1 MNQVI
6 IQTAKSAGFCFGV
19 DRAVKLVYEAL
30 EQGHRV
36 ATLGPIIHNDAVVDD
51 LLRKGA
57 RIVSSVEELQEGETL
72 VIRSHGVG
80 REVYEALRQRGNP
93 VIDAT
98 CPFVARIHKIV
109 SEQTAL
115 GHDIL
120 IAGDASH
127 PEVQGIVGHCAENYT
142 VFCDEN
148 ELKCFIDRT
157 FSNLKKTLAIVA
169 QTTYNKILWG
179 ECMKALPEAH
189 PDIQVFETICNAT
202 AARQSDAD
210 VLSRQSDLMIV
221 AGGRHSSNTVK
232 LYDVCR
238 RNCPTWHIAEPE
250 ELEALAPQL
259 QKAAQTAL
267 AQKAAQGLEEDL
279 YIGITAGAS
288 TPAHIIKEVQRTMSG
303 IFDTDTTIPESEDF
317 RIAFEEELD
326 KTFTKKIHTG
336 DRVVGIV
343 ASISGNN
350 EVMVDVGAKQ
360 TGYIT
365 LSELTNDASKKPS
378 DLVKV
383 GDELDLVVIKVNDAE
398 GTVMLSKRRVDE
410 LVGFENILKAKE
422 AGEVLEGTVQSVV
435 KGGLVV
441 SCDGVR
447 VFIPASQSG
456 LGRDADLNVL
466 VKQNVRFVIIDVNEQ
481 RRRAVGSIRQVQKTE
496 RDAAK
501 AKFWES
507 AQVGDVYTGEV
518 KSLTSYGAF
527 VDLGGIDGMVHVS
540 ELSWSRIHQPSDV
553 VSVGDTLEVYIK
565 ALNPETGRISLGHR
579 RPEDNPWT
587 KFVSNYNVDDVV
599 EATIVSVTSF
609 GAFARI
615 TDNVDGLIHISQ
627 LSDKRVTDVKEVVA
641 VGDTVTV
648 KITEIDTEK
657 KRISLSIRATME
669 EASAEEAE
677 SEDAL
682 VYSDENPEAAAPVSE
697 DETNE

>member
-1 MNQVI
+1 MQVTI
-6 IQTAKSAGFCFGV
+6 ETAKSAGFCFGV

-30 EQGHRV
+30 EQGKRV
-36 ATLGPIIHNDAVVDD
+36 ATLGPIIHNDAVVND
-51 LLRKGA
+51 LLQRGA
-57 RIVSSVEELQEGETL
+57 RIISSVEELEEGETL

-80 REVYEALRQRGNP
+80 RDVYEALRQRGNP

-109 SEQTAL
+109 AEQSAL
-115 GHDIL
+115 GREIL
-120 IAGDASH
+120 IAGDAKH
-127 PEVQGIVGHCAENYT
+127 PEVQGIVGHCTENYT
-142 VFCDEN
+142 VFSDES
-148 ELKCFIDRT
+148 ELKCYIGRT
-157 FSNLKKTLAIVA
+157 FGNSEKTIAIVA

-189 PDIQVFETICNAT
+189 PDILVFDTICNAT

-210 VLSRQSDLMIV
+210 VLSRHSDLMIV

-232 LYDVCR
+232 LCDVCR
-238 RNCPTWHIAEPE
+238 RNCPAWHIAEPE
-250 ELEALAPQL
+250 ELTALVPQL
-259 QKAAQTAL
+259 KAAAQDAL
-267 AQKAAQGLEEDL
+267 SRKKAEGKEEHL

-288 TPAHIIKEVQRTMSG
+288 TPAHIIKEVQNTMSG

-326 KTFTKKIHTG
+326 KTFTKKIRTG

-365 LSELTNDASKKPS
+365 LSELTNDASKKPA
-378 DLVKV
+378 DLVKI
-383 GDELDLVVIKVNDAE
+383 GDELDLLVIKVNDAE
-398 GTVMLSKRRVDE
+398 GTVMLSKRRIDE

-422 AGEVLEGTVQSVV
+422 SGEVLEGTVQSVV

-441 SCDGVR
+441 TCNGVR
-447 VFIPASQSG
+447 VFIPASHSG
-456 LGRDADLNVL
+456 LGREADLSVL
-466 VKQNVRFVIIDVNEQ
+466 VKQNVQFVIIDVNEQ
-481 RRRAVGSIRQVQKTE
+481 RRRAVGSIRQVQKAQ

-501 AKFWES
+501 AKFWET
-507 AQVGDVYTGEV
+507 AEVGKVYTGEV

-527 VDLGGIDGMVHVS
+527 VDLGGVDGMVHVS

-553 VSVGDTLEVYIK
+553 VAVGDTLEVYIK

-587 KFVSNYNVDDVV
+587 KFVANYSVGDVV
-599 EATIVSVTSF
+599 EATIVSITTF

-615 TDNVDGLIHISQ
+615 ADNVDGLIHISQ
-627 LSDKRVTDVKEVVA
+627 LDTKRVTDVKDVVA
-641 VGDTVTV
+641 LGDVVTV
-648 KITEIDTEK
+648 KITEINEEQQ
-657 KRISLSIRATME
+657 RISLSIREAME
-669 EASAEEAE
+669 DNAPEADE
-677 SEDAL
+677 SDAL
-682 VYSDENPEAAAPVSE
+682 VYSDENPEAVVPVSE